1 MNKQL
6 LTFSCRDCSAPFT
19 ALGVRSHPVK
29 TCPDCK
35 RKHARLRNQANR
47 EYRAAR
53 HKRIYRLGAAPYEVV
68 RHDDPAGF
76 RPGARF
82 SSNELDAMVKAG
94 YVEGCVVK
102 RAGRKGGGFYV
113 VARGE
118 LEEVKL

>member
-1 MNKQL
+1 MKAI
-6 LTFSCRDCSAPFT
+6 LTFICRGCSKPFT

-35 RKHARLRNQANR
+35 GKRARLRNRENR

-53 HKRIYRLGAAPYEVV
+53 HKRIYRLGSAPYEVV

-102 RAGRKGGGFYV
+102 RADRKGGGVYV
-113 VARGE
+113 VARCE

>member
-1 MNKQL
+1 MTKTLQV
-6 LTFSCRDCSAPFT
+6 FKCVECSAQF
-19 ALGVRSHPVK
+19 AILGIASRPHRF
-29 TCPDCK
+29 CPDCK
-35 RKHARLRNQANR
+35 GKHARLHNQANR

-53 HKRIYRLGAAPYEVV
+53 HKRIYRLGSAPYEVV

-102 RAGRKGGGFYV
+102 RAGRKGGGVYV
-113 VARGE
+113 VARRE

>member
-1 MNKQL
+1 MKAI
-6 LTFSCRDCSAPFT
+6 LTFICRDCSAQFT
-19 ALGVRSHPVK
+19 SLGVRSHPVK

-35 RKHARLRNQANR
+35 GKHARLHNQANR

-53 HKRIYRLGAAPYEVV
+53 YQRIYRLGSAPYEVV

-102 RAGRKGGGFYV
+102 RAGRKGGGVYV
-113 VARGE
+113 VARRE